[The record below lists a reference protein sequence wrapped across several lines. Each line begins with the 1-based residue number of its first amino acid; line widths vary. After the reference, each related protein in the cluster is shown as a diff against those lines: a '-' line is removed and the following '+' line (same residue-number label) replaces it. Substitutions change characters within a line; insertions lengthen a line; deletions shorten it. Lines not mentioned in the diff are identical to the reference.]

1 MKVGCRTLV
10 RTTYGFRSIVSWAT
24 TVRSLPHCGNRAP
37 VYELTM
43 HNSARSIYSESIMP
57 KATATNFS
65 AFSAFEK
72 QKWADEKRLKERE
85 LELKQREVDKSVWSN
100 PLFLAICAAIV
111 TATASIYVASDN
123 SKRQHELELVKAEQG
138 RILEA
143 IRTGNPDRAAEN
155 LKFMLEVGL
164 IGTPEIAEKLR
175 LALSTR
181 TPGTGPSLPSRS
193 ANGWEEFKYEEYRGG
208 VGYNGYKNPSIDYVD
223 TSCSKV
229 DGKCQGAKSQ
239 SSTNDRLAP
248 GR

>member
-1 MKVGCRTLV
+1 
-10 RTTYGFRSIVSWAT
+10 
-24 TVRSLPHCGNRAP
+24 
-37 VYELTM
+37 
-43 HNSARSIYSESIMP
+43 MP

-65 AFSAFEK
+65 APSSFDK

-85 LELKQREVDKSVWSN
+85 LDLKEKEVDKSAWSN
-100 PLFLAICAAIV
+100 PLFLALCAAVITAIV
-111 TATASIYVASDN
+111 SILVAWFNNKSQLALESTKADQARIAASEN
-123 SKRQHELELVKAEQG
+123 SNRQYELELVKAEQG

-155 LKFMLEVGL
+155 LQFMLDVGL
-164 IGTPEIAEKLR
+164 ITTPGLTEKLR
-175 LALSTR
+175 SALSTR
-181 TPGTGPSLPSRS
+181 APGTGPSLPSRS

-223 TSCSKV
+223 TSCGKF